1 MRVRIGHPGL
11 TAEIWTLGA
20 ALQAVEVPDAAGEVS
35 SVVLGCRDEAAR
47 LESTAYLGEIVGP
60 FGNRVAGASFVLDG
74 ETYHLDP
81 NWVGKHTLHGGA
93 AGFNRQDW
101 TIEARTAEAV
111 TLGLDWT
118 DRAGHHPGPIRVRVT
133 YAVEGST
140 LTLVTEATTDAS
152 TVANVVSHP
161 YFNLS
166 SGASAGVD
174 DHVLRVAAETYLPVD
189 AEAIPLPEA
198 PAPVA
203 GDLDLRAG
211 RPLAESYAS
220 SDPQLV
226 QFGGFDHC
234 FVLDGSG
241 MRRVASLSCE
251 ASGRRLVIETDQPA
265 LQVYGGMGLAAPAT
279 EGPRGPYA
287 ARAGVAIETQ
297 GFPDAPNRPDFPST
311 VLRPGEVQR
320 RETRWIFHAG

>member
-198 PAPVA
+198 PRVGNAACGVAQLRSVRSSARHRDRPTRAPGVRRH
-203 GDLDLRAG
+203 GPG
-211 RPLAESYAS
+211 RS
-220 SDPQLV
+220 
-226 QFGGFDHC
+226 GNR
-234 FVLDGSG
+234 GSA
-241 MRRVASLSCE
+241 RS
-251 ASGRRLVIETDQPA
+251 
-265 LQVYGGMGLAAPAT
+265 
-279 EGPRGPYA
+279 YA